1 MRRALITLVV
11 IAAIGWCE
19 GTRAAAQQR
28 QSPAPRRTIDRIL
41 AIVGTRAILQS
52 DIEQRLVE
60 YEAQGGKVP
69 PDAAGRDS
77 VRRQVLER
85 MIDEELLVQ
94 QAQRD
99 TAVKVTEQEVLDQ
112 VEQTFQNVRKQF
124 ATEAEFQTQLRAV
137 GLGSTEE
144 WRRRLSEEQ
153 RRGILRDRLLE
164 ALRQR
169 GRLRPIPPTEAQMRE
184 FWEANRAQQPRRP
197 ASIGFRQIIISAKP
211 DSVARARAWQL
222 AESLAVELRHGAD
235 FANTA
240 KRYSADSG
248 SREQGGELGWFRRGL
263 MVKEFE
269 DVAFR
274 LRPGQISDPVET
286 AFGYHVI
293 QVERVQPA
301 EILARHVLIQPD
313 ISPQQIAIARARADS
328 VHAALAAGAAFD
340 SLARRSSD
348 ANEPKLADDAP
359 INQLAPEYKAVIARD
374 TTLGLKPVITLGAE
388 THRPKFVIFDV
399 TARHPEGELAFEDV
413 KLRVREV
420 LSQDLAVRR
429 YIEQLHRQTYVDRR
443 L

>member
-1 MRRALITLVV
+1 MWRALLAFAVV
-11 IAAIGWCE
+11 AALSAWAAP
-19 GTRAAAQQR
+19 RAAGQQR
-28 QSPAPRRTIDRIL
+28 RVVDRVL

-52 DIEQRLVE
+52 DIEQRVVE
-60 YEAQGGKVP
+60 YQAQGGKVP
-69 PDAAGRDS
+69 ADAAGRDS

-124 ATEAEFQTQLRAV
+124 ASETEFQTQLRAV
-137 GLGSTEE
+137 GLGSVEE

-169 GRLRPIPPTEAQMRE
+169 GRLRPIPPTEAQMRD
-184 FWEANRAQQPRRP
+184 FWSANRTQQPRRP
-197 ASIGFRQIIISAKP
+197 ASIAFRQIIISARP
-211 DSVARARAWQL
+211 DSGARARAWQL
-222 AESLAVELRHGAD
+222 AESLAVELRHNGD
-235 FANTA
+235 FANMA
-240 KRYSADSG
+240 KRFSADSG

-274 LRPGQISDPVET
+274 LRPGEISEPVET
-286 AFGYHVI
+286 VFGFHVI

-301 EILARHVLIQPD
+301 EILARHVLIQAD
-313 ISPQQIAIARARADS
+313 ISPQQIALARARADS
-328 VHAALAAGAAFD
+328 GHAALAAGASFD
-340 SLARRSSD
+340 SLARRYSD
-348 ANEPKLADDAP
+348 ANEPKLAEDAP
-359 INQLAPEYKAVIARD
+359 ISQLAPEYQAVIARD

-388 THRPKFVIFDV
+388 SHRPKFVVLEV

-413 KLRVREV
+413 KLRVREI

-429 YIEQLHRQTYVDRR
+429 YIEQLHRQTYIDRR